1 MEKIQ
6 LKDELIKGMHS
17 LGYETYLP
25 VQEEVIPV
33 IQSGKDCLVQA
44 ETGAGKTAAYL
55 LPVLNDLSPYTE
67 KPEALVIA
75 PTREL
80 AVQIQRTAEKLSA
93 FAKLHCVCAIG
104 GLDIEKQENALKH
117 YPAMVIGTPGR
128 LCDLFRQSLLD
139 LSCLK
144 YLILDETDQ
153 IASTGQAQELR
164 FLLDQISDVQTV
176 CLSATVDETVQS
188 VFRGDYE
195 KLIFNDKTKVNRAI
209 EEYYLLTENKN
220 RTLYELLEHTEITGA
235 IVFVNYRSSAR
246 KISEQLQ
253 KKNILSASFSADDEE
268 KKRLRILRDFKDG
281 NIRILCATDAM
292 ARGIDITDVSHII
305 HYDLPM
311 DLSTYVHRSGR
322 TAHQGNTGIVITLIE
337 EAEQETETAQ
347 RILTSSQPWQI
358 NSSVHCDLSIPL
370 NKKETGTENIVQ
382 IMIRGGK
389 NEKLRPRDVAGAL
402 SAVMDFNEIGTI
414 EIQDRYTLVT
424 ILNHDS
430 SIIDQ
435 LDGLSVKGKK
445 RRVELWKR

>member
-6 LKDELIKGMHS
+6 LKDELIKGMRS

-80 AVQIQRTAEKLSA
+80 AVQIHKTAETLAA
-93 FAKLHCVCAIG
+93 FAKLHCVCVIG

-139 LSCLK
+139 LSDLK
-144 YLILDETDQ
+144 YLVLDEADQ
-153 IASTGQAQELR
+153 IASTGQAEELR
-164 FLLDQISDVQTV
+164 FLLEQIHDVQTV

-188 VFRGDYE
+188 VFKNAYE

-209 EEYYLLTENKN
+209 EEYYLLSENKY
-220 RTLYELLEHTEITGA
+220 RTLCELLEHTDITGA

-268 KKRLRILRDFKDG
+268 KKRLRILRDFQEG
-281 NIRILCATDAM
+281 TIRILCATDAM
-292 ARGIDITDVSHII
+292 ARGIDITGVSHII

-337 EAEQETETAQ
+337 KTEQKTETAQ
-347 RILTSSQPWQI
+347 KILASSQPWQTDR
-358 NSSVHCDLSIPL
+358 SVHCDLSVPL
-370 NKKETGTENIVQ
+370 DKKTAGTENLVQ

-402 SAVMDFNEIGTI
+402 SAVMDFNDIGTI

-424 ILNHDS
+424 ILNHGS
-430 SIIDQ
+430 SILDQ
-435 LDGLSVKGKK
+435 LEGLSVKGKK
-445 RRVELWKR
+445 RRIELWKK

>member
-6 LKDELIKGMHS
+6 LKDELIKGMRS

-33 IQSGKDCLVQA
+33 IQNGKDCLVQA

-139 LSCLK
+139 LSHLK
-144 YLILDETDQ
+144 YLILDEADQ
-153 IASTGQAQELR
+153 IVSTGQAQELR

-220 RTLYELLEHTEITGA
+220 KALYELLEHTEITSA

-347 RILTSSQPWQI
+347 KILASS
-358 NSSVHCDLSIPL
+358 
-370 NKKETGTENIVQ
+370 
-382 IMIRGGK
+382 
-389 NEKLRPRDVAGAL
+389 
-402 SAVMDFNEIGTI
+402 
-414 EIQDRYTLVT
+414 
-424 ILNHDS
+424 
-430 SIIDQ
+430 
-435 LDGLSVKGKK
+435 
-445 RRVELWKR
+445 